1 MRGLLLTPGGLGPGL
16 RGDPNPATRGGS
28 SWRSVLPC
36 EGGPGGRCPLPAGK
50 LSSEPWRME
59 LIKIGPRALS
69 PPQDD
74 PRAFLLLWLGRGG
87 SEMAEGGGSSE
98 QWGLP
103 SCLSALEPEAGQ
115 GKAAVEV
122 FQGHPSLLRFPGV
135 APFELST
142 RHSGP
147 PFLTSKSRPGTAQPL
162 GGQRGTLAPRW
173 RSGLS

>member
-28 SWRSVLPC
+28 SWRSALPC

-50 LSSEPWRME
+50 LSSSEPWRME

-69 PPQDD
+69 PPKMTPVPFFSYDWGGEGVKW
-74 PRAFLLLWLGRGG
+74 PREGAVQSSRVSPLAFQPLNPRLPRGKQPLRY
-87 SEMAEGGGSSE
+87 SRVT
-98 QWGLP
+98 Q
-103 SCLSALEPEAGQ
+103 
-115 GKAAVEV
+115 
-122 FQGHPSLLRFPGV
+122 SLLRLPGV

-147 PFLTSKSRPGTAQPL
+147 PVLTSKSRPGTA
-162 GGQRGTLAPRW
+162 
-173 RSGLS
+173 SGWAEGDAGS